1 MCAAVRELIE
11 LGRAEA
17 VKRGV
22 SAQTEPAEAL
32 PGIPGDRVELQPVIL
47 NLILNAVEAMSEVSE
62 GLRES
67 NWWTVSEPQIVTRRA
82 PAGSYSP
89 AGQGRSRHLPWRP
102 LPDRNLVTVGQ
113 VDLRIEELRYLWR
126 AVALA
131 RKRDSHRPS

>member
-32 PGIPGDRVELQPVIL
+32 PGIPGDRVELQQVIL

-67 NWWTVSEPQIVTRRA
+67 NWWTRAWRKPPQ
-82 PAGSYSP
+82 G
-89 AGQGRSRHLPWRP
+89 
-102 LPDRNLVTVGQ
+102 
-113 VDLRIEELRYLWR
+113 
-126 AVALA
+126 
-131 RKRDSHRPS
+131 PSA

>member
-32 PGIPGDRVELQPVIL
+32 PGIPGDRVELQQVIL

-62 GLRES
+62 GLREFELVDGQTS
-67 NWWTVSEPQIVTRRA
+67 RR
-82 PAGSYSP
+82 S
-89 AGQGRSRHLPWRP
+89 
-102 LPDRNLVTVGQ
+102 
-113 VDLRIEELRYLWR
+113 
-126 AVALA
+126 
-131 RKRDSHRPS
+131 